1 MLANW
6 KEIFK
11 FKADNINVN
20 FPTHFCLG
28 SISKRAFAAESK
40 EVCMI
45 FHSITVLLNSS
56 FLVHERTK
64 CLFSNG
70 EPCML
75 RPTLIDMNLVK
86 LKYYP
91 FMIS

>member
-1 MLANW
+1 
-6 KEIFK
+6 
-11 FKADNINVN
+11 
-20 FPTHFCLG
+20 
-28 SISKRAFAAESK
+28 
-40 EVCMI
+40 MI
-45 FHSITVLLNSS
+45 FQSITVLLNSS

-64 CLFSNG
+64 CLFLNG

-86 LKYYP
+86 LNYYP